1 MNKMIIK
8 GRMARDPE
16 LKTTNSGKSVCN
28 FSVAVSRN
36 FDRELVDF
44 FECVA
49 WNKKAEF
56 ICKYFTK
63 GQEILIDGEMQSRRF
78 TDKNGNNRIAWE
90 INVNDT
96 DFCGNKSQNNNNLQN
111 GNTETISSV
120 DFDELDDLDDALPFE

>member
-28 FSVAVSRN
+28 FSVAVNRN

-56 ICKYFTK
+56 ICKYFIK
-63 GQEILIDGEMQSRRF
+63 GKEILIDGEMQSRRY
-78 TDKNGNNRIAWE
+78 TDKNGNNRIVWE
-90 INVNDT
+90 LVADDV
-96 DFCGNKSQNNNNLQN
+96 DFCGNKNQNNNNVQN
-111 GNTETISSV
+111 DNTETISA
-120 DFDELDDLDDALPFE
+120 DEIDDIDDLLFE

>member
-56 ICKYFTK
+56 ICKYFIK
-63 GQEILIDGEMQSRRF
+63 GQEILIDGEMQSRRY
-78 TDKNGNNRIAWE
+78 TDKNGNNRTAWE
-90 INVNDT
+90 LIANDV
-96 DFCGNKSQNNNNLQN
+96 DFCGNKNQNSNNLQN
-111 GNTETISSV
+111 DNTETISA
-120 DFDELDDLDDALPFE
+120 DEIDDIDDLPFE

>member
-1 MNKMIIK
+1 MIIK

-56 ICKYFTK
+56 ICKYFIK
-63 GQEILIDGEMQSRRF
+63 GQEILIDGEMQSRRY
-78 TDKNGNNRIAWE
+78 TDKNGNNRTAWE
-90 INVNDT
+90 LIANDV
-96 DFCGNKSQNNNNLQN
+96 DFCGNKNQNSNNLQN
-111 GNTETISSV
+111 DNTETISA
-120 DFDELDDLDDALPFE
+120 DEIDDIDDLPFE